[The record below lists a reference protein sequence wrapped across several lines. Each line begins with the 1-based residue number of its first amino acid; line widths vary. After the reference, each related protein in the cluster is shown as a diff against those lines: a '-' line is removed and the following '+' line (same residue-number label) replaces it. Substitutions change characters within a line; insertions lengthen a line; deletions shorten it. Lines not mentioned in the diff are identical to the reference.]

1 MKTRL
6 ILASLFV
13 FLSGVG
19 LSLAADANP
28 NMGTWKLNES
38 KSKFSA
44 GATKNNTVVYAPAG
58 DMVKVTVDGVDKDGK
73 AVHNVWTGK
82 FDGKDYPVTGE
93 ANYDARSYT
102 KVDDHNMNMTLKK
115 SGAVV
120 GSGKISVSADGK
132 TRTVTTMAADP
143 KMTSMSATAVYDK
156 Q

>member
-1 MKTRL
+1 MKTRTF
-6 ILASLFV
+6 LASLGLFIA
-13 FLSGVG
+13 GVA
-19 LSLAADANP
+19 LTFAADP
-28 NMGTWKLNES
+28 NMGTWKLNEA

-93 ANYDARSYT
+93 PAYDARSYT
-102 KVDDHNMNMTLKK
+102 KVDDHNMNMSLKK
-115 SGAVV
+115 GGAVV

-132 TRTVTTMAADP
+132 SRTVTSMAADP
-143 KMTSMSATAVYDK
+143 KMTAMNNTAVYDK